1 MFSPL
6 IKPKIISILSIEI
19 TQENADEL
27 GTMLSAIEVIDNG
40 VMVAPIED
48 LIVQIELL
56 QATASSPASL
66 KLNGM
71 IKADVVEWQKGQGA
85 SSGVAKRLAELK
97 NQLRAMLGIAR
108 TNTANG
114 GVTMMR
120 SDRYSLTGYGSTYTD
135 QMFLAW

>member
-6 IKPKIISILSIEI
+6 TKPKIVSILSIEI
-19 TQENADEL
+19 TQQNADEL
-27 GTMLSAIEVIDNG
+27 GTLLSAIEVIDSGNL
-40 VMVAPIED
+40 VAPIES
-48 LIVQIELL
+48 LIAQIESV
-56 QATASSPASL
+56 QAIASSPASL

-85 SSGVAKRLAELK
+85 SSGVAKQLAELK

-108 TNTANG
+108 SNAASG

-135 QMFLAW
+135 WRFLAW

>member
-6 IKPKIISILSIEI
+6 TKPKIVSILSIEI
-19 TQENADEL
+19 TQANADEL
-27 GTMLSAIEVIDNG
+27 GNLLSAIEVIDSGNL
-40 VMVAPIED
+40 VSPIED
-48 LIVQIELL
+48 LIVQIESV
-56 QATASSPASL
+56 QAIASSPASL

-85 SSGVAKRLAELK
+85 SSGVAKQLAELK

-108 TNTANG
+108 SNAASG

-135 QMFLAW
+135 WRFLAW

>member
-6 IKPKIISILSIEI
+6 TKPKILSILSIEI
-19 TQENADEL
+19 TQTNADEL
-27 GTMLSAIEVIDNG
+27 GNLLSAIEVIDSGNL
-40 VMVAPIED
+40 VSPIED
-48 LIVQIELL
+48 LIVQIESV
-56 QATASSPASL
+56 QAIASSPSSL

-85 SSGVAKRLAELK
+85 SSGVAKQLAELK

-108 TNTANG
+108 SNAASG

-120 SDRYSLTGYGSTYTD
+120 SDRYSLTGWGSTYTD
-135 QMFLAW
+135 WRFLAW